1 LPSAAGLS
9 ERACLNKSFWELFE
23 SVSGGDCAARI
34 ARGIRERQPF
44 VITVAGGSCSHLL
57 MEFRPATSYH
67 LSSAAPEAGEGAFGE
82 GMGEGRCACFP
93 AQRGPHVCR

>member
-44 VITVAGGSCSHLL
+44 VITVAGGWV
-57 MEFRPATSYH
+57 
-67 LSSAAPEAGEGAFGE
+67 G
-82 GMGEGRCACFP
+82 GMR
-93 AQRGPHVCR
+93 

>member
-44 VITVAGGSCSHLL
+44 VIRCRWVGGRDA
-57 MEFRPATSYH
+57 M
-67 LSSAAPEAGEGAFGE
+67 SAWEGQAQSFAP
-82 GMGEGRCACFP
+82 
-93 AQRGPHVCR
+93 